1 MPNDLL
7 EQLSALLNLPDLI
20 IIAAVLV
27 NMILGFRRGF
37 FGSLYGLVGR
47 IIALAASYFAAR
59 AAAPYIAAWV
69 GTPIVG
75 DVFEQQ
81 ATLSVSSGVLD
92 ALRQTV
98 TEAAQSMAESI
109 AFLLLLIL
117 FGILFGWLV
126 GVLTKSLRFIAHLTP
141 LGILDSVAGGAVGFA
156 TGVILIA
163 LILVGIQFFSPITY
177 SSLGWLSP
185 ERVSNT
191 VLLARLIDI
200 LPVAI

>member
-20 IIAAVLV
+20 IIAAALV

-59 AAAPYIAAWV
+59 AAAPYIASWV
-69 GTPIVG
+69 ITPIVG

>member
-7 EQLSALLNLPDLI
+7 GQLSQLLNLPDLI
-20 IIAAVLV
+20 IIAVVLV
-27 NMILGFRRGF
+27 NMILGFKRGF

-47 IIALAASYFAAR
+47 IIALAAAYFAAR
-59 AAAPYIAAWV
+59 AAAPYVAQWV
-69 GTPIVG
+69 VTPIVG
-75 DVFEQQ
+75 EVFEKQ
-81 ATLSVSSGVLD
+81 AALSMPSGVLD

-98 TEAAQSMAESI
+98 TEAAVSMAESV
-109 AFLLLLIL
+109 AFLMLLIL
-117 FGILFGWLV
+117 GCILFGWLV
-126 GVLTKSLRFIAHLTP
+126 GVLTRSLRFIAHLPP
-141 LGILDSVAGGAVGFA
+141 LGILDSIAGGAVGFA

-163 LILVGIQFFSPITY
+163 LLLLGIEFFSPITY

-191 VLLARLIDI
+191 VLLAKLIDV

>member
-1 MPNDLL
+1 MPSDLI
-7 EQLSALLNLPDLI
+7 EQLPGLLNLPDLI

-37 FGSLYGLVGR
+37 FGALSGLVGR
-47 IIALAASYFAAR
+47 IIALAAAYCAAR
-59 AAAPYIAAWV
+59 AAAPYTARWV
-69 GTPIVG
+69 VTPIVG
-75 DVFEQQ
+75 QVFENQ
-81 ATLSVSSGVLD
+81 AALSVSSGVLD

-98 TEAAQSMAESI
+98 TEAAVSMAESV

-117 FGILFGWLV
+117 FGILFGWLAS
-126 GVLTKSLRFIAHLTP
+126 VLAKSLRFFAHLTP
-141 LGILDSVAGGAVGFA
+141 LGILDSVAGGAVGFV

-163 LILVGIQFFSPITY
+163 LILLGIQFFSPITY

-191 VLLARLIDI
+191 VLLAKLIDV

>member
-59 AAAPYIAAWV
+59 AAAPYIASWV
-69 GTPIVG
+69 VTPIVG

-163 LILVGIQFFSPITY
+163 LILGGIQFFSPITY

>member
-27 NMILGFRRGF
+27 NMMLGFRRGF

-59 AAAPYIAAWV
+59 AAAPYIASWV
-69 GTPIVG
+69 VTPIVG

>member
-59 AAAPYIAAWV
+59 AAAPYIASWV
-69 GTPIVG
+69 VTPIVG

-126 GVLTKSLRFIAHLTP
+126 GVLTKSLRFIARLTP

-177 SSLGWLSP
+177 SPLGWLSP

-191 VLLARLIDI
+191 VLLAKLMDI

>member
-47 IIALAASYFAAR
+47 IIALAAAYFAAR
-59 AAAPYIAAWV
+59 AAAPYIASWV
-69 GTPIVG
+69 VTPIVG

-191 VLLARLIDI
+191 VLLAKLIDV

>member
-1 MPNDLL
+1 MPSDLL
-7 EQLSALLNLPDLI
+7 GQLSMLLNLPDLI
-20 IIAAVLV
+20 ILAVVLV
-27 NMILGFRRGF
+27 NMILGFKRGF

-47 IIALAASYFAAR
+47 IIALAAAYFAAR
-59 AAAPYIAAWV
+59 AAAPCIARWIV
-69 GTPIVG
+69 TPIVG
-75 DVFEQQ
+75 DIFEKQ
-81 ATLSVSSGVLD
+81 ATLSVPSGVLD

-98 TEAAQSMAESI
+98 TEAAVSMAESV

-117 FGILFGWLV
+117 FCILFGWLV

-141 LGILDSVAGGAVGFA
+141 LGILDSIAGGAVGFA
-156 TGVILIA
+156 TGLILIA
-163 LILVGIQFFSPITY
+163 LLMLGIQFFSPITY

-191 VLLARLIDI
+191 VLLAGLIDV

>member
-7 EQLSALLNLPDLI
+7 EQLSVLLNLPDLI

-59 AAAPYIAAWV
+59 AAAPYIASWV
-69 GTPIVG
+69 VTPIVG

>member
-37 FGSLYGLVGR
+37 FCSLYGLVGR
-47 IIALAASYFAAR
+47 IIALAASYFVAR
-59 AAAPYIAAWV
+59 AAAPYIASWV
-69 GTPIVG
+69 VTPIVG

-126 GVLTKSLRFIAHLTP
+126 GVLTKSLRFIARLTP

>member
-1 MPNDLL
+1 MLSELPGQLL
-7 EQLSALLNLPDLI
+7 QLLNLPDLI
-20 IIAAVLV
+20 IIAIVLI
-27 NMILGFRRGF
+27 NMLSGFRRGF

-47 IIALAASYFAAR
+47 IIALIAAYWAAR
-59 AAAPYIAAWV
+59 AAAPYAAQWIV
-69 GTPIVG
+69 TPILG
-75 DVFEQQ
+75 DIFESR
-81 ATLSVSSGVLD
+81 ATFGLSNGVLD

-98 TEAAQSMAESI
+98 TEAAVSMAESV

-117 FGILFGWLV
+117 GCILFGWLV

-141 LGILDSVAGGAVGFA
+141 LGILDSIAGGAVGFA

-163 LILVGIQFFSPITY
+163 LILLGIQFFSPITY
-177 SSLGWLSP
+177 SPLGWLSP

-191 VLLARLIDI
+191 VLLAKLMDI

>member
-59 AAAPYIAAWV
+59 AAAPYIASWV
-69 GTPIVG
+69 VTPIVG

-191 VLLARLIDI
+191 VLLARLVDI
-200 LPVAI
+200 MPVVI

>member
-59 AAAPYIAAWV
+59 AAAPYIASWV
-69 GTPIVG
+69 VTPIVG

-191 VLLARLIDI
+191 GLLARLIDI

>member
-47 IIALAASYFAAR
+47 IIALAASYFAS
-59 AAAPYIAAWV
+59 WV
-69 GTPIVG
+69 VTPIVG

>member
-59 AAAPYIAAWV
+59 AAAPYIASWV
-69 GTPIVG
+69 VTPIVG

-191 VLLARLIDI
+191 VLRARLIDI

>member
-59 AAAPYIAAWV
+59 AAAPYIASWV
-69 GTPIVG
+69 VTPIVG

-81 ATLSVSSGVLD
+81 VTLSVSSGVLD

>member
-1 MPNDLL
+1 MPNDLF
-7 EQLSALLNLPDLI
+7 EQLPQLLNLPDLI
-20 IIAAVLV
+20 IIAVVLV
-27 NMILGFRRGF
+27 NMILGFQRGF

-59 AAAPYIAAWV
+59 AAAPYAARWV
-69 GTPIVG
+69 VTPIVG
-75 DVFEQQ
+75 DIFEKQ

-98 TEAAQSMAESI
+98 TEAAVSMAESI

-117 FGILFGWLV
+117 FIILFGWLV
-126 GVLTKSLRFIAHLTP
+126 SVLTKSLRFIAHLTP

-163 LILVGIQFFSPITY
+163 LLLLGIEFFSPITY

-191 VLLARLIDI
+191 VLLAKLIDV

>member
-7 EQLSALLNLPDLI
+7 GQLSQLLNLPDLI
-20 IIAAVLV
+20 IIAVVLV
-27 NMILGFRRGF
+27 NMILGFKRGF

-47 IIALAASYFAAR
+47 IIARAAAYFAAR
-59 AAAPYIAAWV
+59 AAAPYVAQWV
-69 GTPIVG
+69 VTPIVG
-75 DVFEQQ
+75 EVFEKQ
-81 ATLSVSSGVLD
+81 AALSMPSGVLD

-98 TEAAQSMAESI
+98 TEAAVSMAESV
-109 AFLLLLIL
+109 AFLMLLLL
-117 FGILFGWLV
+117 GCILFGWLV

-141 LGILDSVAGGAVGFA
+141 LGILDSIAGGAVGFA

-163 LILVGIQFFSPITY
+163 LLLLGIEFFSPITY

-191 VLLARLIDI
+191 VLLAKLIDV

>member
-20 IIAAVLV
+20 IIAAVLA

-59 AAAPYIAAWV
+59 AAAPYIASWV
-69 GTPIVG
+69 VTPIVG

>member
-1 MPNDLL
+1 
-7 EQLSALLNLPDLI
+7 
-20 IIAAVLV
+20 
-27 NMILGFRRGF
+27 
-37 FGSLYGLVGR
+37 
-47 IIALAASYFAAR
+47 
-59 AAAPYIAAWV
+59 
-69 GTPIVG
+69 
-75 DVFEQQ
+75 
-81 ATLSVSSGVLD
+81 
-92 ALRQTV
+92 
-98 TEAAQSMAESI
+98 MAESI

>member
-59 AAAPYIAAWV
+59 AAAPYIASWV
-69 GTPIVG
+69 VTPIVG

-191 VLLARLIDI
+191 VLLAKLIDV

>member
-1 MPNDLL
+1 MLSELPGQLL
-7 EQLSALLNLPDLI
+7 QLLNLPDLI
-20 IIAAVLV
+20 IIAIVLI
-27 NMILGFRRGF
+27 NMLSGFRRGF

-47 IIALAASYFAAR
+47 IIALIAAYWAAR
-59 AAAPYIAAWV
+59 AAAPYAAQWIV
-69 GTPIVG
+69 TPILG
-75 DVFEQQ
+75 DIFESR
-81 ATLSVSSGVLD
+81 ATFGLSNGVLD

-98 TEAAQSMAESI
+98 TEAAVSMAESV
-109 AFLLLLIL
+109 AFLMLLIL
-117 FGILFGWLV
+117 GCILFGWLV

-141 LGILDSVAGGAVGFA
+141 LGILDSIAGGAVGFA

-163 LILVGIQFFSPITY
+163 LLLLGIEFFSPITY

-191 VLLARLIDI
+191 VLLAKLIDV

>member
-1 MPNDLL
+1 MLSELPGQLL
-7 EQLSALLNLPDLI
+7 QLLNLPDLI
-20 IIAAVLV
+20 IIAIVLI
-27 NMILGFRRGF
+27 NMLSGFRRGF

-47 IIALAASYFAAR
+47 IIALLAAYWAAR
-59 AAAPYIAAWV
+59 AAAPYAAQWIV
-69 GTPIVG
+69 TPILG
-75 DVFEQQ
+75 DIFESR
-81 ATLSVSSGVLD
+81 ATFGLSNGVLD

-98 TEAAQSMAESI
+98 TEAAVSMAESV

-117 FGILFGWLV
+117 GCILFGWLV
-126 GVLTKSLRFIAHLTP
+126 GVLTKSLRFFAHLTP

-163 LILVGIQFFSPITY
+163 LILLGIQFFSPITY

-191 VLLARLIDI
+191 VLLAKLIDV

>member
-59 AAAPYIAAWV
+59 AAAPYIASWV
-69 GTPIVG
+69 VTPIVG

-126 GVLTKSLRFIAHLTP
+126 GVFTKSLRFIAHLTP

>member
-20 IIAAVLV
+20 IIAAALV

-59 AAAPYIAAWV
+59 ATAPYIASWV
-69 GTPIVG
+69 VTPIVG

>member
-7 EQLSALLNLPDLI
+7 GQLSQLLNLPDLI
-20 IIAAVLV
+20 IIAVVLV
-27 NMILGFRRGF
+27 NMILGFKRGF

-47 IIALAASYFAAR
+47 IIALASAYFAAR
-59 AAAPYIAAWV
+59 AAAPYVAQWV
-69 GTPIVG
+69 VTPIVG
-75 DVFEQQ
+75 EVFEKQ
-81 ATLSVSSGVLD
+81 AALSMPSGVLD

-98 TEAAQSMAESI
+98 TEAAVSMAESV
-109 AFLLLLIL
+109 AFLMLLLL
-117 FGILFGWLV
+117 GCILFGWLV

-141 LGILDSVAGGAVGFA
+141 LGILDSIAGGAVGFA

-163 LILVGIQFFSPITY
+163 LLLLGIEFFSPITY

-191 VLLARLIDI
+191 VLLAKLIDV

>member
-7 EQLSALLNLPDLI
+7 GQLSQLLNLPDLI
-20 IIAAVLV
+20 IIAVVLV
-27 NMILGFRRGF
+27 NMILGFKRGF

-47 IIALAASYFAAR
+47 IIALAAAYFAAR
-59 AAAPYIAAWV
+59 AAGPYVAQWGVTPLV
-69 GTPIVG
+69 GE
-75 DVFEQQ
+75 VFEKQ
-81 ATLSVSSGVLD
+81 AALSMPSGVLD

-98 TEAAQSMAESI
+98 TEAAVSMAESV
-109 AFLLLLIL
+109 AFLMLLIL
-117 FGILFGWLV
+117 GCILFGWLV

-141 LGILDSVAGGAVGFA
+141 LGILDSIAGGAVGFA

-163 LILVGIQFFSPITY
+163 LLLLGIEFFSPITY

-191 VLLARLIDI
+191 VLLAKLIDV

>member
-59 AAAPYIAAWV
+59 AAAPYIASWV
-69 GTPIVG
+69 VTPIVG

-163 LILVGIQFFSPITY
+163 LILVGIQFFSTITY
-177 SSLGWLSP
+177 YSLGWLSP